1 MRLDKSDS
9 VGKIGP
15 RREFI
20 KFGSVTTLCA
30 LTCGLSTTLAQ
41 QIADPHPAYRI
52 YDVIVLGLGE
62 GWSCPLVGSKKVVMD
77 ARKVWLLWKR

>member
-20 KFGSVTTLCA
+20 KFGSVTTLSA

-52 YDVIVLGLGE
+52 YDVIVLGARVAL
-62 GWSCPLVGSKKVVMD
+62 WFSCPAGFPRNQSG
-77 ARKVWLLWKR
+77 